1 MKIGVVSL
9 GCPKNLVDSETMLGL
24 IHEENYEITNDPSEA
39 EIIIVNTC
47 GFIESAKEES
57 INTILQMAEY
67 KKNSKMQIYY
77 CNRMIKPALCRR
89 NF

>member
-24 IHEENYEITNDPSEA
+24 IHEENYEITNDPSDA

-67 KKNSKMQIYY
+67 KKSGSCKYIIVTGWLSQ
-77 CNRMIKPALCRR
+77 RT
-89 NF
+89 F

>member
-57 INTILQMAEY
+57 CRWQNIKNPAAVNIL
-67 KKNSKMQIYY
+67 
-77 CNRMIKPALCRR
+77 L
-89 NF
+89 

>member
-67 KKNSKMQIYY
+67 KLLIPFCRWQNIKN
-77 CNRMIKPALCRR
+77 PAAANILL
-89 NF
+89 

>member
-1 MKIGVVSL
+1 MKIGIVSL

-24 IHEENYEITNDPSEA
+24 IHEEKYEITNDPSEA

-67 KKNSKMQIYY
+67 KN
-77 CNRMIKPALCRR
+77 PAAANILL
-89 NF
+89 

>member
-24 IHEENYEITNDPSEA
+24 IHEEKYEITNDPSEA

-67 KKNSKMQIYY
+67 KKSAAANI
-77 CNRMIKPALCRR
+77 LL
-89 NF
+89 

>member
-57 INTILQMAEY
+57 INTICRWQNIKIRQL
-67 KKNSKMQIYY
+67 QIYY
-77 CNRMIKPALCRR
+77 CNRLFKPALCRR
-89 NF
+89 TF

>member
-67 KKNSKMQIYY
+67 KN
-77 CNRMIKPALCRR
+77 PAAVNILL
-89 NF
+89 